1 MVTTTTTSSRRKK
14 EARAAVMAR
23 VSDKDFVK
31 TTIHKSDQVRNLIYH
46 SIKRNMLFRACSEEE
61 LHDLIDA
68 FDTAKFKADSVV
80 IKQGDEGDLF
90 YVVETGKLDVTVLT
104 GDSGASSPREI
115 QVGVPY
121 VSGSSFGELALM
133 YGSPRAATIR
143 AKTDCVLWF
152 LDRKQFKGITGSHK
166 QKRDE
171 IILETLRKVRRKEQC
186 REYKSIQLYLRNSK
200 TLD

>member
-61 LHDLIDA
+61 LHDLIVA

-133 YGSPRAATIR
+133 IGSNSKELLGLT
-143 AKTDCVLWF
+143 
-152 LDRKQFKGITGSHK
+152 S
-166 QKRDE
+166 
-171 IILETLRKVRRKEQC
+171 RKEM
-186 REYKSIQLYLRNSK
+186 KSFWKHYERFVERNNVEKINQFNLAKQSNFNIS
-200 TLD
+200 TSLCH